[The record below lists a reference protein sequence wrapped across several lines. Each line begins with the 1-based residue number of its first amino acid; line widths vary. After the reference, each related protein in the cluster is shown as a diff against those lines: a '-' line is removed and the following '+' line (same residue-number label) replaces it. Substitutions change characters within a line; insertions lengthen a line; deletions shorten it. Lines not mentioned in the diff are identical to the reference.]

1 MSCKCETYTCV
12 SVVPNY
18 EDCLETIELDL
29 AASNTGVYQWEWEF
43 NGKWF
48 GGTVNVTDGENI
60 ELPWVFNEFY
70 VHAIRLLYNGD
81 LVGDT
86 CYLLDTSSIA
96 GSFTTPSG
104 GGSAGNYLTFEA
116 IDGDTQTNADIAG
129 RTIILISDG
138 SQIYN
143 VSQFTQNGNS
153 FVMTNGVLFYAGQ
166 VLTLIFA

>member
-1 MSCKCETYTCV
+1 MPCKCETYTCV

-18 EDCLETIELDL
+18 TDCLETIELDL
-29 AASNTGVYQWEWEF
+29 EASDTGVYQWEYEF

-48 GGTVNVTDGENI
+48 GGTVNVVDGENI

-70 VHAIRLLYNGD
+70 VHAIRFLYNGA

-96 GSFTTPSG
+96 GSFATPSSTG
-104 GGSAGNYLTFEA
+104 AGNYLTFEA
-116 IDGDTQTNADIAG
+116 EVGDTQTNADIAG

-138 SQIYN
+138 AQIYN
-143 VSQFTQNGNS
+143 VSQFTQNGNT
-153 FVMTNGVLFYAGQ
+153 FVMTNGVSFYAGQ